1 MKDLK
6 NLEVLKKHSLH
17 WVTLRDA
24 NYISNL
30 PEVDVNELQ
39 KVYHDEVDANYHVN
53 KWCNSCVAEM
63 INILYR
69 STDFDALV
77 APKKE
82 VSVKAKK

>member
-6 NLEVLKKHSLH
+6 NLDVLKKHSLH

-30 PEVDVNELQ
+30 LEVDVNELQ

-82 VSVKAKK
+82 VIVKAKK

>member
-6 NLEVLKKHSLH
+6 NLDVLKKHSSH

-30 PEVDVNELQ
+30 PEADVNELQ
-39 KVYHDEVDANYHVN
+39 KVYHDEVDANYYVN
-53 KWCNSCVAEM
+53 KWCNSCVSEM

-69 STDFDALV
+69 STDFDTLV

-82 VSVKAKK
+82 VSAKSKK

>member
-6 NLEVLKKHSLH
+6 NLDVLKKHSLH
-17 WVTLRDA
+17 WATLRDA

-30 PEVDVNELQ
+30 PESDVNELQ

-82 VSVKAKK
+82 VSAKAKK

>member
-6 NLEVLKKHSLH
+6 NLEVLKKHSSH

-24 NYISNL
+24 GYIANL
-30 PEVDVNELQ
+30 LEAEVNELQ
-39 KVYHDEVDANYHVN
+39 NVYHDEVDANYFVN
-53 KWCNSCVAEM
+53 KWCKSCVAEM

-69 STDFDALV
+69 SVKFDELV

>member
-6 NLEVLKKHSLH
+6 NLDVLKKHSSH

-30 PEVDVNELQ
+30 PEADVIELQ
-39 KVYHDEVDANYHVN
+39 EVYQAEVDANYYVN